1 MIKTVIFDF
10 NGTLVDDNYP
20 NKVAWLQIIKEIVGD
35 KINIEEFYE
44 PRRSVR
50 NYLLIKDAFEAVGNP
65 QSDDVINAWAHKKE
79 EYYQKYIKDN
89 NFNQLRSGAIELL
102 DYIKGRYKTIG
113 LCTSSILFNT
123 NFYYSNYG
131 IGKWFDMEHTV
142 YDTGEYNNKVMMYQ
156 ECARRLG
163 VDPKDVLV
171 FEDTAKSI
179 NEAIKAG
186 CQNVVAINNL
196 GIPESP
202 EIKQFINDFTEFDKT
217 LLDK

>member
-10 NGTLVDDNYP
+10 NGTLVDDNKP
-20 NKVAWLQIIKEIVGD
+20 NEIAWHQIIKEIVGD
-35 KINIEEFYE
+35 KINIEEFYA

-50 NYLLIKDAFEAVGNP
+50 NYLLIKDAFEAINNP
-65 QSDDVINAWAHKKE
+65 QTDDVINVWAYKKE
-79 EYYQKYIKDN
+79 EYYQKYCRDH
-89 NFNQLRSGAIELL
+89 NFNKLRPGATEVLNH
-102 DYIKGRYKTIG
+102 IKERYKIIG

-131 IGKWFDMEHTV
+131 IGKWFDMEHTI
-142 YDTGEYNNKVMMYQ
+142 YDTGEYNNKVFMYQ
-156 ECARRLG
+156 DCAKRLG
-163 VDPKDVLV
+163 VDLKDILV

-186 CQNVVAINNL
+186 CQNIVAINNL
-196 GIPESP
+196 GISELP

-217 LLDK
+217 ILDK